1 MQRIKISIDVNI
13 SIIVRFVR
21 DSLIQSALNMKF
33 LYNRVFCKNYHLTK
47 NSGII
52 FRNDKRTQLF
62 LRYLFRICLIVEILQ
77 RRQSKIYSSLL
88 QNDQVVRMSNLFSL
102 LRKNYIFVKKIRSEI
117 NFQYAMEKSTLYT
130 TKSQFNLLPHFFSM
144 RKN

>member
-1 MQRIKISIDVNI
+1 
-13 SIIVRFVR
+13 
-21 DSLIQSALNMKF
+21 MKF

-102 LRKNYIFVKKIRSEI
+102 LRKNYIFCTKIRSEI

-130 TKSQFNLLPHFFSM
+130 TKITIQLVTSFLFYEKKLMEN
-144 RKN
+144 RK